1 MFPWGNNQK
10 DCLSAYLEVVP
21 PPNPPKDWSVCA
33 QFSIVM
39 WNPTNPTKHR
49 HTAAVHRFYDTEADW
64 GFTQFL
70 SVRTSYL
77 RSAHNNET
85 TIARGGNETN
95 FTVYVR
101 VVRDA
106 TGVLWHNFREY
117 DSRKQTGCVG
127 LRNQGAT
134 CYMNSLLQSLYFTN
148 AFRKVPHPPFPLNFG
163 GF

>member
-1 MFPWGNNQK
+1 
-10 DCLSAYLEVVP
+10 
-21 PPNPPKDWSVCA
+21 
-33 QFSIVM
+33 M

-49 HTAAVHRFYDTEADW
+49 NTAAVHRFYDGEADW

-70 SVRTSYL
+70 SVRTSVL

-85 TIARGGNETN
+85 VVARGGNETN
-95 FTVYVR
+95 FTVYLR
-101 VVRDA
+101 VVRDP

-148 AFRKVPHPPFPLNFG
+148 AFRKVPSPPAPPKKRKPSELPCMCCISWWLIDGRLCSRFQRNVPIR
-163 GF
+163 